1 VAMTFVPPR
10 TFSVQ
15 LCLAETDEIFTVP
28 QCHNDLTV
36 KKLKPHLELLTAI
49 PLNFQRLQY
58 LDEVDLPDESTFKD
72 NDIVPGGTITM
83 RVWRQD
89 GWGQLVAAA
98 ARGDTVQLAHLGVT
112 GDLEGL
118 TPYARF
124 LGPEQRKEWAARR
137 AAVALLVA
145 SHRGCAG
152 TADFL
157 LRNGADVQ
165 ARTPLGRTALHL
177 AAFAGRCA
185 CVELLLSWGAQAF
198 EPDHEGQTAVSLARL
213 AGQKQSERAMF
224 R

>member
-1 VAMTFVPPR
+1 VPPR

-15 LCLAETDEIFTVP
+15 LCLAETNEIFSVP
-28 QCHNDLTV
+28 QCHNDLTL

-58 LDEVDLPDESTFKD
+58 LDEVDLPDDSTFKD

-89 GWGQLVAAA
+89 GWGRLVAAA

-112 GDLEGL
+112 EDLEGL
-118 TPYARF
+118 TPYAEF
-124 LGPEQRKEWAARR
+124 LGPEQRKEWVAHR
-137 AAVALLVA
+137 ASVALFVA
-145 SHRGCAG
+145 SHRGCVG

-157 LRNGADVQ
+157 LRKGADVRS
-165 ARTPLGRTALHL
+165 RTPLGRTALHL

-185 CVELLLSWGAQAF
+185 CVELLLGCGARAF